1 MIIKSKTSGN
11 AGFSVDYLYDGERTK
26 DDDLREKQREERQA
40 EILMSAGVREP
51 MNAWDFENR
60 KMLIADFK
68 RQSGLN
74 DRVEKYMQHTMIA
87 FDKSDTDK
95 ITDDLMKQVA
105 EDYIKKAKLDNTQ
118 YIVIKHNDKEH
129 KHIHILANRVDN
141 DGKTV
146 NNEFIKMRDIERGQ
160 ILARKY
166 NLTPSLGKNKQKRNK
181 INEEFYERKDKGKNL
196 DKTNQERL
204 SPDQRARYN
213 IFESLNR
220 HSTGEDMA
228 GDLDELKVRLNSE
241 GISMQLHEKEGK
253 IIGISFAKD
262 DFKFSGVQVDKEY
275 SYSKLK
281 AKLENGYE
289 RSVAQQELTE
299 DELAERQLKQAIEN
313 TNKRA
318 EIKVNLRGTVES
330 KLKEAKTERQFIED
344 LGKQGIKVEESKQ
357 DARMYVFEN
366 AEKAKIEIP
375 KYQIKQQININITPP
390 PPEPSRTATA
400 EPSPSQTP
408 EQSTGLGAG
417 EMAGQK
423 ASGNVR
429 KLDGKEDEIE
439 AQKKKKY
446 KGHKM

>member
-51 MNAWDFENR
+51 TNAWDFENR
-60 KMLIADFK
+60 KMLISDFK
-68 RQSGLN
+68 RQASLN
-74 DRVEKYMQHTMIA
+74 DRVEKYMQHTIIS
-87 FDKSDTDK
+87 FNKSDTDK
-95 ITDDLMKQVA
+95 VTDDLMKQVA

-118 YIVIKHNDKEH
+118 YIVIKHDDKEH

-141 DGKTV
+141 NGKTV
-146 NNEFIKMRDIERGQ
+146 NNEFIKMRDIERAQ

-196 DKTNQERL
+196 DKTNKDRL
-204 SPDQRARYN
+204 SPDQQAKYN
-213 IFESLNR
+213 IYESLNR
-220 HSTGEDMA
+220 HSTGENMA

-253 IIGISFAKD
+253 IVGISFAKD

-289 RSVAQQELTE
+289 QELTE

-318 EIKVNLRGTVES
+318 ELKANLRGAIES

-344 LGKQGIKVEESKQ
+344 LGKQGIKVEDSKQ
-357 DARMYVFEN
+357 DARMYVFQN

-375 KYQIKQQININITPP
+375 KYQIKQQININTTPP
-390 PPEPSRTATA
+390 PPEPSRTATT
-400 EPSPSQTP
+400 EPAPSQTP

-423 ASGNVR
+423 ASSSVK
-429 KLDGKEDEIE
+429 KLDGKDEEIE
-439 AQKKKKY
+439 AQKKKKQR
-446 KGHKM
+446 HRIR